1 MKPDPWPCCCW
12 MAGPRPK
19 IPPRGLMVRLT
30 VSMRTTAGPA
40 FSTASTITELLGCRD
55 GAGAASVIRG
65 CSGGCRPGREILV
78 AVQEVSRPAET
89 AVRVRRDRK
98 RGWTIGSGRA
108 SLKASLK
115 TDPRAR
121 AAYIRPS
128 RRGLLVQQ
136 GDQLWHRVSQ
146 ELQARLS
153 KPTFETWIRPAR
165 CRSFGGDLLQLEAPN
180 SFACGWLHKNYLTMI
195 AAVASEHAGRPVR
208 VEVLVAP
215 GADPLPLPQE
225 QDTAAAPAAPE
236 RPTPPPPR
244 APARAASSLFRPGA
258 GLNTRYVFNR
268 FVVGANS
275 RMAHAASLAV
285 AEAPGREFNPLFI
298 CGGVG
303 LGKTHLMQAI
313 GHYRLE
319 IDPEARVFYVSTE
332 TFTNDLIQAIRKD
345 GMQAFRDRYRA
356 ADLILVDDIQFIE
369 GKEYTQ
375 EEFFHTFN
383 ALHEAGRQIVI
394 ASDRPPSQI
403 PRLQERLISRFS
415 MGLIADIQTPD
426 LETRMAILHKKAEA
440 EQMAL
445 PRELI
450 QYIAGRFTSNIRE
463 LEGALTR
470 AVAFASITGLPMTVE
485 SVAPMLDPVGNDV
498 AVTPQQVLEKVAE
511 VFEVAIEEMLSPSRK
526 RAVSQSRQVGM
537 YLMRQST
544 SLSLPRIGEAFGG
557 KDHSTVMY
565 AVEQVEKKLS
575 SDPDLARRVQQVRDL
590 LQIDSRKRR

>member
-1 MKPDPWPCCCW
+1 M
-12 MAGPRPK
+12 
-19 IPPRGLMVRLT
+19 
-30 VSMRTTAGPA
+30 
-40 FSTASTITELLGCRD
+40 IT
-55 GAGAASVIRG
+55 SH
-65 CSGGCRPGREILV
+65 GREIR
-78 AVQEVSRPAET
+78 VQPGADPQG
-89 AVRVRRDRK
+89 RD
-98 RGWTIGSGRA
+98 GEELWQQ
-108 SLKASLK
+108 
-115 TDPRAR
+115 
-121 AAYIRPS
+121 
-128 RRGLLVQQ
+128 VQQ
-136 GDQLWHRVSQ
+136 A
-146 ELQARLS
+146 LQPNLS

-165 CRSFGGDLLQLEAPN
+165 FLAFTDGTLRLEAPN
-180 SFACGWLHKNYLTMI
+180 AFTCGWLRKNYQSQI
-195 AAVASEHAGRPVR
+195 ATVASALVGRNVT
-208 VEVLVAP
+208 VEVV
-215 GADPLPLPQE
+215 
-225 QDTAAAPAAPE
+225 AAAGGGSEPALSDSDQAPASTDRRTAGSPWSAAPQARDGDASDPE
-236 RPTPPPPR
+236 LVPPIGRTGPSGPPP
-244 APARAASSLFRPGA
+244 A
-258 GLNTRYVFNR
+258 GLNPRYSFSR
-268 FVVGANS
+268 FVVGPNS
-275 RMAHAASLAV
+275 RMAHAAALAV

-303 LGKTHLMQAI
+303 LGKTHLMQAV

-319 IDPEARVFYVSTE
+319 IDPQARVFYVSTE

-415 MGLIADIQTPD
+415 MGLIADIQVPD
-426 LETRMAILHKKAEA
+426 LETRMAILQKKAET
-440 EQMAL
+440 EEMSL

-485 SVAPMLDPVGNDV
+485 SVAPMLDPVGHDV
-498 AVTPQQVLEKVAE
+498 EVTPKQVLEKVSE
-511 VFEVAIEEMLSPSRK
+511 VFGVPIEEMKSPSR
-526 RAVSQSRQVGM
+526 RRNVSQARQVGM
-537 YLMRQST
+537 FLMRQST
-544 SLSLPRIGEAFGG
+544 GLSLPRIGEAFGG

-565 AVEQVEKKLS
+565 AIEQVEKKLS
-575 SDPDLARRVQQVRDL
+575 SDPITARQVQQVRDL